1 MANTIDP
8 NIWSFIKSLN
18 IKLSNFYVKIYS
30 HYRTFSMRIQRMR
43 GNPHPDVITAPIA
56 IDPNIIKKS
65 NKEYVDVETN
75 EGLTRG
81 VTIIDYVDPDILLVT
96 INLTPKSI

>member
-1 MANTIDP
+1 
-8 NIWSFIKSLN
+8 
-18 IKLSNFYVKIYS
+18 
-30 HYRTFSMRIQRMR
+30 MR